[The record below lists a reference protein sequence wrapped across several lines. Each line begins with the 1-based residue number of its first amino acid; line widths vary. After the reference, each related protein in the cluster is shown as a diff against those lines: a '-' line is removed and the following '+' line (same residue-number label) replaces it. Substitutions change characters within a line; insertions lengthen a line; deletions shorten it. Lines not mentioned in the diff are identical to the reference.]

1 MSSRYTLCRMDRNPS
16 LLHLFLAFLRLGAT
30 AFGGPAMVSHIK
42 QLTVKKK
49 QWLDE
54 ETALHGI
61 VLCQTLPGAIA
72 VNFASYAGYRIRGIA
87 GMLASFAGFTLPA
100 FFLMLFFSAVYE
112 RTHAVPVVSSLFVG
126 LEIIVVSILVHAAYI
141 LGKNS
146 LTSARDA
153 AIALISASALLLKTP
168 PLMVLLGAG
177 LMGIVLS
184 NLSETVPTSKRE
196 RPSPSFRHAFPLVIL
211 FFVSLFCLSLYDK
224 KLFGLATVM
233 SKIEI
238 VAFGGGYAA
247 LTLMAHEVVEA
258 QSWIDSKAFIDGIA
272 LGQITPGPI
281 LITASFVGYL
291 IKGVQGAVVGALYI
305 FAPGI
310 ILITLTL
317 PFFDRFISSAVFKRT
332 VRGIVC
338 CFVGMLAYVSIK
350 FAGEIRWDTAR
361 AVFCIASLL
370 LVFRG
375 LDLLWLVLA
384 GAAVSAFIF

>member
-1 MSSRYTLCRMDRNPS
+1 MDRNPS

-30 AFGGPAMVSHIK
+30 AFGGPAMVTHIK

-54 ETALHGI
+54 ETAIHGI

-87 GMLASFAGFTLPA
+87 GMLVSSVGSTLPA

-112 RTHAVPVVSSLFVG
+112 RTHTVPVVSSLFVG
-126 LEIIVVSILVHAAYI
+126 LEIIVVSILVHAAYM

-146 LTSARDA
+146 LTSAGDVT
-153 AIALISASALLLKTP
+153 IALISASALLLKTP
-168 PLMVLLGAG
+168 PLIVLLGAG
-177 LMGIVLS
+177 LLGILLY
-184 NLSETVPTSKRE
+184 NLSETVPTTKRA
-196 RPSPSFRHAFPLVIL
+196 RLSPSFRHAISLAIL
-211 FFVSLFCLSLYDK
+211 FFVSLFCLFLYDK
-224 KLFGLATVM
+224 KLFDLATVM

-238 VAFGGGYAA
+238 FAFGGGYAA

-258 QSWIDSKAFIDGIA
+258 RSWIDSKAFIDGIA

-281 LITASFVGYL
+281 LITAAFVGYL
-291 IKGVQGAVVGALYI
+291 IKGVQGAVIGTIYM

-310 ILITLTL
+310 VLIPLTL
-317 PFFDRFISSAVFKRT
+317 PFFDRFISSAIFKRA

-350 FAGEIRWDTAR
+350 FAGEIHWDTAR
-361 AVFCIASLL
+361 AVFCIASLI

-375 LDLLWLVLA
+375 LDMLWLVLA